1 MAKKKKVKVASEQ
14 RKSLLDKMR
23 GSYNKLAKSGALGA
37 KAKVSATAK
46 KKKKKGY

>member
-1 MAKKKKVKVASEQ
+1 MAEKKKVKVASEQ

-23 GSYNKLAKSGALGA
+23 NSYKKLASSGALGA
-37 KAKVSATAK
+37 KAKVSS